1 MSKILNEPALFN
13 REQIAKIE
21 DLKRARYVCATERDD
36 KTIEIF
42 YSEDKHPAGSRYFG
56 LYFSSLDNQLYI
68 TNGAF
73 VENQEITAVIADDGE
88 IVYSRFRHDYRSS
101 SDGSV
106 FIDGGRSYTRSSLV
120 DKSRYVTLIVKD
132 GVLQV
137 KNA

>member
-1 MSKILNEPALFN
+1 MNKILNEPVLFN

-21 DLKRARYVCATERDD
+21 DLKRARYVCSTERDD
-36 KTIEIF
+36 KTVEIF
-42 YSEDKHPAGSRYFG
+42 YSEDAHVAGGRYFG

-68 TNGAF
+68 TNGGF
-73 VENQEITAVIADDGE
+73 VEDQEISAVIADDGE

-106 FIDGGRSYTRSSLV
+106 FIDGGRSYTRVSLV
-120 DKSRYVTLIVKD
+120 DESRYATLIVKE

-137 KNA
+137 KNV